1 MANVLSK
8 RGQGTNAL
16 EGMTMADTDMA
27 RLWAEND
34 ARLGGDFVSLRL
46 GGCKAD
52 ADGVDGL
59 QSAAGA
65 QFFTVYGVDADG
77 IASAIVDALSPIIR
91 ALLSLIHI

>member
-1 MANVLSK
+1 
-8 RGQGTNAL
+8 
-16 EGMTMADTDMA
+16 MTDTELA

-34 ARLGGDFVSLRL
+34 ARLGGDFVRVRL

-59 QSAAGA
+59 QSAADA

-77 IASAIVDALSPIIR
+77 VASAIVDADTLAQGEMELAR
-91 ALLSLIHI
+91 LAASLGVPSERCRFL

>member
-1 MANVLSK
+1 MS
-8 RGQGTNAL
+8 
-16 EGMTMADTDMA
+16 DTKLA

-59 QSAAGA
+59 QSAANA
-65 QFFTVYGVDADG
+65 QFFTVYGIDTDG
-77 IASAIVDALSPIIR
+77 IASAIVDTDTLTDGEAEMTR
-91 ALLSLIHI
+91 FAASLGIPGARCRFL

>member
-1 MANVLSK
+1 
-8 RGQGTNAL
+8 
-16 EGMTMADTDMA
+16 MTDNEAT

-34 ARLGGDFVSLRL
+34 ARLGGDFVRVRL

-65 QFFTVYGVDADG
+65 EFFTVYGVDAGG
-77 IASAIVDALSPIIR
+77 IASAIVDADTLAQGEAELAR
-91 ALLSLIHI
+91 LAASLGVPSERCRFL